1 MYCNIQRKTL
11 LKGHTDASPSVLS
24 NLLTTGRED
33 QTWCTTIPINQTTMM
48 NESIKA
54 ALAAAHVVPV
64 VAHSATQPAT
74 AMDLLPPITAT
85 INQKSAN
92 STAAKGGVHSTTFTG
107 LPTTDSTSTIM
118 MPHHHGAVATSPAD
132 AEATKDIDPPGGATN
147 PTVAGMV
154 VHDPT
159 MPSTATSMPSA
170 AGIVMATDS
179 NTTPSTAGT
188 VGGGSPTPITDAID
202 QKSVDGAAATGGV
215 HYIMTST
222 GAEVISS
229 TMPPPDGA
237 KATNTSTIGPFIGH
251 VWFAQ
256 VKCNVLFPH
265 LNYTIRLVC

>member
-1 MYCNIQRKTL
+1 
-11 LKGHTDASPSVLS
+11 
-24 NLLTTGRED
+24 
-33 QTWCTTIPINQTTMM
+33 
-48 NESIKA
+48 
-54 ALAAAHVVPV
+54 
-64 VAHSATQPAT
+64 
-74 AMDLLPPITAT
+74 
-85 INQKSAN
+85 
-92 STAAKGGVHSTTFTG
+92 
-107 LPTTDSTSTIM
+107 M
-118 MPHHHGAVATSPAD
+118 MPHPHGAVATSPAD

-179 NTTPSTAGT
+179 NTTPSAAGT

-265 LNYTIRLVC
+265 LNYTIRLVCNNDERNVTVVPTDIDVPLLNFAVGKSCMQIKYDDGCMHFFIVFDR